1 MDQTNERILTELA
14 DIRRTVEEIKIVEE
28 NRLLEDGLLRT
39 LEFSTQMAIIIIQ
52 DSKFKYVSRQT
63 ENQWGYTLEDL
74 IDRDVMSAV
83 YPDDRQQMRESAIKM
98 LKGQRSTPFAFRALT
113 KNGAIRWITETV
125 ASISYH
131 GRRAVMANY
140 MDITE
145 QIESRKRLEELEALE
160 ASILEAMPNAVIGLQ
175 NRRIIFANDGVE
187 SVFGWKAKDL
197 IGQPSRVLYR
207 SDKDYDDVAKYF
219 YTIMEKKRTAM
230 MEFPCRRKNGQ
241 DIECAISAA
250 RIGKYLNEK
259 NIVVIYEDITE
270 RKQAKNELEQS
281 REQLRKL
288 TVHLQS
294 IRERSGPLLPEN
306 STMSWA
312 NS

>member
-145 QIESRKRLEELEALE
+145 QIESRKRLEELEARE
-160 ASILEAMPNAVIGLQ
+160 ASILEAMPNAVIGLRTGALFSPMTASNQ
-175 NRRIIFANDGVE
+175 SSGGRQRILSANLPVSFTAPTRITTMWPNIFIPSWKRNGRR
-187 SVFGWKAKDL
+187 
-197 IGQPSRVLYR
+197 
-207 SDKDYDDVAKYF
+207 
-219 YTIMEKKRTAM
+219 
-230 MEFPCRRKNGQ
+230 
-241 DIECAISAA
+241 
-250 RIGKYLNEK
+250 
-259 NIVVIYEDITE
+259 
-270 RKQAKNELEQS
+270 
-281 REQLRKL
+281 
-288 TVHLQS
+288 
-294 IRERSGPLLPEN
+294 
-306 STMSWA
+306 
-312 NS
+312 